1 MNKTLVNPNQTIWGA
16 LARRSHEGAGSSD
29 GSLST
34 NEPADSS
41 RPGSSLVHVADKQ
54 KGGAPLDRVPLR
66 RRHYHR
72 RGLGLDRVA
81 LGPTH
86 PSAIT
91 PSLGLPHREL
101 LPPVCTFAICL
112 CLACPRLTPAGAGMH
127 PLTEPADSR
136 VLPPLLVL
144 DCASVDLLL

>member
-1 MNKTLVNPNQTIWGA
+1 M
-16 LARRSHEGAGSSD
+16 
-29 GSLST
+29 
-34 NEPADSS
+34 
-41 RPGSSLVHVADKQ
+41 ADKQ

-72 RGLGLDRVA
+72 RRLELDRVA

-101 LPPVCTFAICL
+101 LPPVCIFAICL

-136 VLPPLLVL
+136 VLPPPASLRLRKRRSAALNTKYAERCAMYQLLEQWRVL
-144 DCASVDLLL
+144 TRCAKSHCVGAVALPQRLSESCDTVR